1 MKILPISDS
10 RNTCETSFHNDT
22 ILASCN
28 DIRSKLDI
36 DVACYGGDKT
46 NFEFE
51 LELEDGTPFTI
62 YDWKEGDCVDEDTI
76 LYYHIGARNAVD
88 SQKAL
93 RALKE
98 HGLKTQTRNDALAA
112 MRELFGDILNFPPAY
127 R

>member
-1 MKILPISDS
+1 MKILPISDFDKV
-10 RNTCETSFHNDT
+10 NGTSFHSDT

-36 DVACYGGDKT
+36 DVVCYGGDKT

-62 YDWKEGDCVDEDTI
+62 YDWKEGDWVDEDTI
-76 LYYHIGARNAVD
+76 LYYHIGARTAEDSHKVLAV
-88 SQKAL
+88 
-93 RALKE
+93 LKE
-98 HGLKTQTRNDALAA
+98 HGLKTQ
-112 MRELFGDILNFPPAY
+112 MRDTSNISVDVAKLMRFLG

>member
-10 RNTCETSFHNDT
+10 IKTGGTSFHGDT

-28 DIRSKLDI
+28 EIRSKLDI
-36 DVACYGGDKT
+36 DVTCYGGDKT

-62 YDWKEGDCVDEDTI
+62 YDWKEGDWVDEDTT
-76 LYYHIGARNAVD
+76 LYYHIGAQTAVD
-88 SQKAL
+88 SQKAI

-98 HGLKTQTRNDALAA
+98 HGLKGQTRNDALAA
-112 MRELFGDILNFPPAY
+112 MRALFGD
-127 R
+127 

>member
-10 RNTCETSFHNDT
+10 RNTCGTSFHNDT

-51 LELEDGTPFTI
+51 LELEDGTPFTL
-62 YDWKEGDCVDEDTI
+62 YDWKEGDWVDEDTT
-76 LYYHIGARNAVD
+76 LYYHIGAKTAED
-88 SQKAL
+88 SKKAL
-93 RALKE
+93 AALKE
-98 HGLKTQTRNDALAA
+98 HGLKGQSSKSMDN
-112 MRELFGDILNFPPAY
+112 DIL
-127 R
+127 RLMMMLGR

>member
-10 RNTCETSFHNDT
+10 RNTCGTSFHNDT

-62 YDWKEGDCVDEDTI
+62 YDWKEGDWVDEDTI
-76 LYYHIGARNAVD
+76 LYYHIGAKTAED
-88 SQKAL
+88 SHKAL
-93 RALKE
+93 AALKE
-98 HGLKTQTRNDALAA
+98 HGLKGQSSKSMDN
-112 MRELFGDILNFPPAY
+112 DIL
-127 R
+127 RLMMMLGR